1 MPKSKRFFWLLS
13 LAVLLL
19 VCGAS
24 PLFFAPFYGAGLPAP
39 CAESAPLGQLL
50 RVDLNTATLEQL
62 CTLPGIGEKRAG
74 AILAYRQEHGGFDSL
89 EAVCMVDGISQKTVQ
104 KWGGLAY
111 VSQPAPPG
119 AP

>member
-1 MPKSKRFFWLLS
+1 MPKGKKSFWLLS

-24 PLFFAPFYGAGLPAP
+24 PLFFAPLYQGDLPLPVGEPPAL
-39 CAESAPLGQLL
+39 EQLL

-74 AILAYRQEHGGFDSL
+74 AILAYRQEHGRFASL
-89 EAVCMVDGISQKTVQ
+89 EEVCAIDGISQKTVQ
-104 KWGGLAY
+104 NWDGLAY
-111 VSQPAPPG
+111 VS
-119 AP
+119 